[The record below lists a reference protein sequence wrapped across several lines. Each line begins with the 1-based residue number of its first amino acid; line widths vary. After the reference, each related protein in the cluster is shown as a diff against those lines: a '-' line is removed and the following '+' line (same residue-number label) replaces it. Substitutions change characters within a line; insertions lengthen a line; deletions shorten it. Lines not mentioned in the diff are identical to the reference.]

1 MKKSLVYIQN
11 QALFCFLLPKRGA
24 VMAFWGIF
32 LCFISI
38 KNRVCGADVFYFSIF
53 ICNNLATSKIYLHA

>member
-1 MKKSLVYIQN
+1 MSLVLNVN
-11 QALFCFLLPKRGA
+11 QAHFYFLLLQNST

-38 KNRVCGADVFYFSIF
+38 KNLIWSTGVFYFPIF